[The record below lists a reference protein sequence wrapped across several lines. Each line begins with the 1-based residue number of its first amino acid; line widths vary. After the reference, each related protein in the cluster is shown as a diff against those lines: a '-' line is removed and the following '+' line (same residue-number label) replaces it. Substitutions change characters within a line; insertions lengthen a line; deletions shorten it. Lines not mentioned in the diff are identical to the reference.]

1 MLRPALSSEPSGV
14 GHPLSPPHSV
24 HYPLKSNPCCYQR
37 TRHWASL
44 TGTLGTSRPE
54 AHLKIQKQNPTNL
67 RCSHQV
73 AQRSHCGSPVE
84 APGAHS
90 TETGRQF
97 LFAPL
102 GLAHPTLLVPLL
114 PCWGFGALGLDENS
128 CPLKAVTLLLSGFLP
143 QERRTQLLCLLCPG
157 QSVVS
162 LPASKESVPVS
173 SAPTTSPTPTGP
185 SHHQTSRRA
194 QTSCSPP
201 PSCS

>member
-24 HYPLKSNPCCYQR
+24 HCPLKSNPCCYQR

-44 TGTLGTSRPE
+44 TATLGTRRPE
-54 AHLKIQKQNPTNL
+54 AHLKIEIEPHKLEMLPPGGAKESLLISSRRSTWCPQHRNGKAVSLCTAGFGS
-67 RCSHQV
+67 SH
-73 AQRSHCGSPVE
+73 
-84 APGAHS
+84 
-90 TETGRQF
+90 T
-97 LFAPL
+97 
-102 GLAHPTLLVPLL
+102 LVPLL
-114 PCWGFGALGLDENS
+114 PSWGFGALGLDENS